1 MDLILSK
8 LSAVPYTLYQKKTN
22 AIIEAIRSNK
32 QKESV
37 KKTLCDTGAAILS
50 LLNNVSLS
58 SFFPH
63 PFSLLDKMNEQDVRK
78 KKKKKTTSNL
88 DIEENKQE
96 KGIVVSVLLS
106 RIHVIVPNI
115 IVCIPKFSH
124 SQILELF
131 KLILL

>member
-1 MDLILSK
+1 M
-8 LSAVPYTLYQKKTN
+8 
-22 AIIEAIRSNK
+22 
-32 QKESV
+32 
-37 KKTLCDTGAAILS
+37 
-50 LLNNVSLS
+50 SLS

-63 PFSLLDKMNEQDVRK
+63 PFSLLDKMSEQDVRK
-78 KKKKKTTSNL
+78 KKKKKEKTTSNL

-106 RIHVIVPNI
+106 RIHVIVLNI
-115 IVCIPKFSH
+115 IVCIPKLSH